1 MSDILVFIICLLDGL
16 LLMILSVYFIIC
28 LSDLECDFLN
38 TKQGCVRL
46 NQACH
51 RLLLC
56 LIVHVHIVWCL
67 LQWVVP
73 ELVATA
79 FIPIFLLLT
88 LHWVVFL
95 VTAPFAG
102 YLIYRYMTLPPGSM
116 GMYDPTEIRNRGMLL
131 RFQKEAFI
139 KVGYHLVVFF
149 VLLYCFVVSLV
160 LS

>member
-46 NQACH
+46 N
-51 RLLLC
+51 
-56 LIVHVHIVWCL
+56 
-67 LQWVVP
+67 QWVVP